1 MRWLEQSRALRA
13 SVPSADGLARLGAE
27 LGERVELVGPLFG
40 GVACSV
46 HELRTPTRRLVLKR
60 FLPDDE
66 PPPVWDLE
74 WERLH
79 LVALLPIPT
88 PEPVALDADGR
99 WFGPAAL
106 LMSHLPGR
114 VVDPP
119 AIESMARTM
128 ARLHGAP
135 VPDPVPDVLLRPGLW
150 TRWEQTVSYPADVAD
165 AIGALPAIAA
175 DEPTV
180 LVHGDLHPGNV
191 LAEGGEI
198 TGVVDWSGVRLGPR
212 GFDVALTRCDLAI
225 HPGGD
230 AAARFLAAYEEAAGL
245 QVAHLCNWDVL
256 AAARAIEWG
265 DGWLDAWTEV
275 GVPMTAEQVRAR
287 ATAFAVAAL
296 S

>member
-1 MRWLEQSRALRA
+1 MTWLEQSRALRA
-13 SVPSADGLARLGAE
+13 SVPSPEGLARLSEA
-27 LGERVELVGPLFG
+27 LGEPVELVGPLHG
-40 GVACSV
+40 GVASSV
-46 HELRTPTRRLVLKR
+46 YELRTPTRRLVLKR

-66 PPPVWDLE
+66 PPPLVALE

-79 LVALLPIPT
+79 LMVDVPVPTPIPI
-88 PEPVALDADGR
+88 AFDSDGH

-106 LMSHLPGR
+106 VMSHLPGR

-119 AIESMARTM
+119 AVESMARTM
-128 ARLHGAP
+128 ARLHGAE
-135 VPDPVPDVLLRPGLW
+135 VPDPAPEVLLRPGLW
-150 TRWEQTVSYPADVAD
+150 TRWEQTVSYPAGVVD

-175 DEPTV
+175 GEPAV

-191 LAEGGEI
+191 LAEDGEI

-230 AAARFLAAYEEAAGL
+230 APARFLAAYEEAAGL
-245 QVAHLCNWDVL
+245 RVAHLCSWDVL

-265 DGWLDAWTEV
+265 DGWVDAWTDA
-275 GVPMTAEQVRAR
+275 GVEMTAEQIHDRSW
-287 ATAFAVAAL
+287 AFAEAAL